1 MNLNLILLNAG
12 SPMMWF
18 GLFHLLIIN
27 AAIGVVESRL
37 LIRLKVENR
46 TWLIVL
52 ANYVSMVAGLF
63 FIAPLTA
70 EWLGNTDFWGNT
82 TSYGNYQMQGF
93 FFGMGMAFIATVI
106 LELPLFA
113 VALRE
118 KQTLKKLS
126 LITLKV
132 NGITYILMLSVY
144 SLINL
149 PGSKW

>member
-1 MNLNLILLNAG
+1 
-12 SPMMWF
+12 
-18 GLFHLLIIN
+18 
-27 AAIGVVESRL
+27 
-37 LIRLKVENR
+37 
-46 TWLIVL
+46 
-52 ANYVSMVAGLF
+52 
-63 FIAPLTA
+63 
-70 EWLGNTDFWGNT
+70 
-82 TSYGNYQMQGF
+82 MQGF